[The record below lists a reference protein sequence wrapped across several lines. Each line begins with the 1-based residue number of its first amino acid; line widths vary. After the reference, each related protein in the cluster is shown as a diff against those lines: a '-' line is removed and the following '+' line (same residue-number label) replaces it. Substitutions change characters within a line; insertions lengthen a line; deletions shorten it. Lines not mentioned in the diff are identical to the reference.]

1 MDHHRWFVAAAA
13 AAVLAGYSHTASGQ
27 ESPRPTVAVLAY
39 DYARV
44 PADVL
49 AAARDKA
56 ISVFQKAG
64 VDVVWTDPLSG
75 VTACG
80 SASAECCRN
89 GLFSIQVMI
98 RARQADRKP
107 GRQRIMGVAL
117 AADDERAVLSL
128 FYDAVVDVAL
138 RYRTRLDDIL
148 AVALAHEM
156 GHALL
161 PPPSHAITG
170 IMQARWEGDDIR
182 HAIGGSLTFSEAQAN
197 TIRAKAERRCAL
209 RRDIHDAGVLR

>member
-1 MDHHRWFVAAAA
+1 VDHRRWFVAAAA
-13 AAVLAGYSHTASGQ
+13 AAVLAGYSHSASGQ
-27 ESPRPTVAVLAY
+27 QSPRPTVAVLAY

-64 VDVVWTDPLSG
+64 VDVVWTEPLSG

-80 SASAECCRN
+80 SAPAECRRT
-89 GLFSIQVMI
+89 GLFVIQVMI
-98 RARQADRKP
+98 RARQAKREP
-107 GRQRIMGVAL
+107 GCQRIMGVAL

-128 FYDAVVDVAL
+128 FYDAVVDVA
-138 RYRTRLDDIL
+138 RRFHTPLDDIL

-156 GHALL
+156 GHVLL
-161 PPPSHAITG
+161 PPPSHSSTG
-170 IMQARWEGDDIR
+170 IMQAKWDGDDIR
-182 HAIGGSLTFSEAQAN
+182 HAVGWLAFTQAQAD
-197 TIRAKAERRCAL
+197 TIRAKAERRSSLTAE
-209 RRDIHDAGVLR
+209 RP